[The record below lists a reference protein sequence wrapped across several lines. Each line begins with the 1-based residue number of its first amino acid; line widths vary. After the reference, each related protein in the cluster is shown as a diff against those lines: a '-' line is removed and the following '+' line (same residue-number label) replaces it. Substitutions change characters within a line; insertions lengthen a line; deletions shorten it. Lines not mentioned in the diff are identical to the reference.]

1 MKVLIIG
8 PFPEPINGCS
18 YANKVLFDN
27 LIQKGEIVKKINT
40 STQNL
45 SSSQG
50 TTFSIL
56 KALSFLKVYLEAYKV
71 INSNVVYLTP
81 GQTFFGVLKYAPFVL
96 LSMVFKKS
104 YVIHV
109 HGNYLSTEYQ
119 MLKGVKKRIFKFLL
133 KNASAGIVL
142 SELLK
147 GNFKN
152 ILDDS
157 KVFIVNNFVGD
168 NLIKA
173 YSLEKKCKDI
183 PRILYLSNLM
193 SQKGILDLLEALV
206 ILKNEG
212 LEFTAKLAGN
222 IENSILNEVDEKLQI
237 LKDHISFL
245 GLVKGDHKI
254 KILIESNI
262 FILPTYYVM
271 EGQPISILEAMATG
285 NIIVTTPHAG
295 IPDIMGSKNGFF
307 VETKNPRQIA
317 DCLTK
322 ISQNLSDNVLLFSD
336 YNANYARVNFTELNF
351 SNAILNI
358 FKAIK
363 Y

>member
-27 LIQKGEIVKKINT
+27 LIHKGDSVKKINT

-50 TTFSIL
+50 TNFSIL
-56 KALSFLKVYLEAYKV
+56 KALSFIKVYLEAYKV

-81 GQTFFGVLKYAPFVL
+81 GQTFFGVLKYAPFIL
-96 LSMVFKKS
+96 LSILFKKP

-109 HGNYLSTEYQ
+109 HGNYLATEYQ
-119 MLKGVKKRIFKFLL
+119 MLKGIKKRIFKFLL

-152 ILDDS
+152 LLDDS
-157 KVFIVNNFVGD
+157 KVFIVKNFVGD
-168 NLIKA
+168 NLINA
-173 YSLEKKCKDI
+173 YSLEKKFKDI

-206 ILKNEG
+206 ILQNEG
-212 LEFTAKLAGN
+212 VEFTAKLAGN
-222 IENSILNEVDEKLQI
+222 IENSILNEVQEKLHI

-245 GLVKGDHKI
+245 GLVKGDQKI
-254 KILIESNI
+254 KILLDSNI

-295 IPDIMGSKNGFF
+295 IPDIIDSKNGFF

-336 YNANYARVNFTELNF
+336 YNANYAKVNFTELNF

-358 FKAIK
+358 LKAIK
-363 Y
+363 